1 MQSYITN
8 NFHGISHRKSTN
20 YILPVR
26 ICGGRTR
33 DKSLWFQGLSMKHLH
48 AHFVHVKNPNKKSS
62 LPQSLLRL
70 QTNNNSVRG
79 VMSSPARAAQSVHP
93 GPTPLAS
100 SFNSLTANFGP
111 EPLKAIASVMQS
123 ETCPYNGEGFVLLL
137 EISFSFRSV
146 KRGKL
151 TSSHLYVNM

>member
-33 DKSLWFQGLSMKHLH
+33 DKSLWFQGLSIKHLH

-79 VMSSPARAAQSVHP
+79 VISSPARAAQSGLHHLQAASTLSQ
-93 GPTPLAS
+93 PTLA
-100 SFNSLTANFGP
+100 
-111 EPLKAIASVMQS
+111 QS
-123 ETCPYNGEGFVLLL
+123 HSKLLLVWCSQKHVLNNGEGFVLLL

-151 TSSHLYVNM
+151 TSSHLYVNI